1 MTEWLS
7 LSTKK
12 MNNSVLR
19 LFFFSSD
26 FHCGIEICPCSR
38 HACMRILSE
47 SKEVT
52 TGRVHL
58 SFSVHEERWAG
69 SILPVQ
75 RSVNG
80 HASHDPFQWVLLEGR
95 SKFLPPWDQSA
106 SLHPALSLL
115 DMHRPLYLDLS
126 PGFSSSVSIHRFPY
140 FLPTSPAT
148 SCSKHWGFC

>member
-12 MNNSVLR
+12 MNNSILR
-19 LFFFSSD
+19 LFFFLLISIVALKSV
-26 FHCGIEICPCSR
+26 HVAGMP
-38 HACMRILSE
+38 CMRILSE

-58 SFSVHEERWAG
+58 SFSAHEERWAG

-80 HASHDPFQWVLLEGR
+80 HASHDPFQWFLLEGR

-115 DMHRPLYLDLS
+115 DVHRPLYLDLS
-126 PGFSSSVSIHRFPY
+126 PGFSSSVSIHRFPS
-140 FLPTSPAT
+140 FLPTSPAR